1 MCYFFVVTLFT
12 GGDYIQD
19 IDVNQLA
26 YCMVHCVS
34 QPPPFYPYEFK
45 LLADQVL
52 SYLNITR
59 DEITAENCKVVY
71 CFCAYELSKLE

>member
-1 MCYFFVVTLFT
+1 MTCITLLETWVCSNALNLYIFVVTLFT

-34 QPPPFYPYEFK
+34 QPPPFFPYEFK

-52 SYLNITR
+52 SYLNIT
-59 DEITAENCKVVY
+59 
-71 CFCAYELSKLE
+71 